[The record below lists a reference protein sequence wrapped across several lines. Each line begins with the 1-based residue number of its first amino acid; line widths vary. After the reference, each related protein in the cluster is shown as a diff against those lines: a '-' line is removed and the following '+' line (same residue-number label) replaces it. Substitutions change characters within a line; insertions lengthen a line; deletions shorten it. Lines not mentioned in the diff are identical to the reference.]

1 MSTKTPIINMLK
13 TDMDNIIDVPLPK
26 GYTIRSYTKGD
37 REKWAELYDSI
48 DDYIDITPE
57 LFDRFFGDDHSLL
70 SKSMF
75 FLCFK
80 GKEIG
85 TVTDWPE
92 DNIGGVKTGRLHWIG
107 VDKSHRGK
115 HLGAALVSFILKKMS
130 ERGCESCILGTGE
143 RRIAALNM
151 YFEFGFLPYVYT
163 DKHSPMQDQKESWK
177 RVKQNIR
184 SVQKDKIDF

>member
-13 TDMDNIIDVPLPK
+13 TDMGNIIEIPLPK
-26 GYTIRSYTKGD
+26 GYTMRNYKEGD
-37 REKWAELYDSI
+37 KRKWVDLYNRI
-48 DDYIDITPE
+48 DDYIDIIPQH
-57 LFDRFFGDDHSLL
+57 FDESFGDNHQLI

-92 DNIGGVKTGRLHWIG
+92 DDIGGAVTGRLHWIG
-107 VDKSHRGK
+107 VDKNHRGK
-115 HLGAALVSFILKKMS
+115 HLGAALVSFILKKMR

-177 RVKQNIR
+177 RVKENIR
-184 SVQKDKIDF
+184 SVHRDKIDF